1 MAVAAGAVG
10 TIAAVAYHRAGLSL
24 SHYDARAHLVVA
36 RRILDSLTP
45 GWEQVGAV
53 WLPLPHLLNAVPV
66 QLDLFYRSGA
76 SAVAISVLSFTAAVY
91 AVGGL
96 VTAATGSR
104 AGGVAASAALMLNP
118 TLLYLQSTP
127 MTEPLLIGL
136 TTTGLLLAYRWVEAP
151 GATSAVWP
159 GLVLGLACLTR
170 YEAWPVTAAAVA
182 LSFVVL
188 WRRDRQALTAI
199 RQAARLAGPP
209 VAAIVLFLLLSRAT
223 VGEWFVTGGF
233 FVPDNPA
240 RGLPAFVAIQVLWG
254 LRQLSG
260 NVLTAGAAAGLV
272 LLLTR
277 VLRERDRSTML
288 LLLAGG
294 AAAAL
299 PAYAFFGGHPFRI
312 RYMASLVPVCALL
325 SGVAVGLLPR
335 WRAAAASV
343 LVIGSAL
350 AVKPWDQRSPMILEA
365 QWDRPWSARRT
376 PVTGCLSAAH
386 RSGQKVLASMGSLAH
401 YMQETSR
408 AGFGIR
414 DYVHEGNGVLWT
426 ESLVRPDRH
435 VDWILIEEIAEGG
448 DLLSARSKEQ
458 PDFLRGFDRVCE
470 GGGLALYKRAKPAAP
485 VLSTRE
491 LTPFRTSR

>member
-1 MAVAAGAVG
+1 
-10 TIAAVAYHRAGLSL
+10 
-24 SHYDARAHLVVA
+24 
-36 RRILDSLTP
+36 
-45 GWEQVGAV
+45 
-53 WLPLPHLLNAVPV
+53 
-66 QLDLFYRSGA
+66 
-76 SAVAISVLSFTAAVY
+76 
-91 AVGGL
+91 
-96 VTAATGSR
+96 
-104 AGGVAASAALMLNP
+104 MLNP
-118 TLLYLQSTP
+118 TLLYLQATP

-136 TTTGLLLAYRWVEAP
+136 TTTGVLLTYRWVESP
-151 GATSAVWP
+151 GAIGVAWP
-159 GLVLGLACLTR
+159 GLVLALACLTR
-170 YEAWPVTAAAVA
+170 YEAWPITAASVG
-182 LSFVVL
+182 LSFVAL
-188 WRRDRQALTAI
+188 WRRDGQAWRAV

-209 VAAIVLFLLLSRAT
+209 LAAIGLFLLLSRAT

-254 LRQLSG
+254 MRQLSG
-260 NVLTAGAAAGLV
+260 NVLTAGAAVGLV

-277 VLRERDRSTML
+277 VLRERDRTAML

-312 RYMASLVPVCALL
+312 RYMTSLVPVCALL
-325 SGVAVGLLPR
+325 SGVAIGLLPR
-335 WRAAAASV
+335 WRAAAASG

-350 AVKPWDQRSPMILEA
+350 LVTPWDQRSPMILEA

-376 PVTGCLSAAH
+376 SVTACLTAGH
-386 RSGQKVLASMGSLAH
+386 QRGQKVLASMGSLAH

-448 DLLSARSKEQ
+448 DLLAARSKEQ
-458 PDFLRGFDRVCE
+458 PDFMRGFDRVCE
-470 GGGLALYKRAKPAAP
+470 GGGLALYKRVSPAAP
-485 VLSTRE
+485 VLSGGT
-491 LTPFRTSR
+491 